1 LEHGIYVPGAGYLLM
16 GRLRQRN
23 PRAHI
28 IMTYEDPQE
37 FRDMREFDEK
47 SFLQVEWPVPLDN
60 NRAVSDALSMARLAY
75 YRGR

>member
-1 LEHGIYVPGAGYLLM
+1 
-16 GRLRQRN
+16 
-23 PRAHI
+23 
-28 IMTYEDPQE
+28 
-37 FRDMREFDEK
+37 MREFDEK